1 VQPLLD
7 HLRYF
12 PLGSRHHRY
21 CADCSVLGEVVQI
34 LCNRGLVLLGH
45 PLQLL
50 PRTVEPVLTGGFD
63 LVQLLFQAFQTTFLV
78 RNLLI
83 KLSDEGGQFG
93 I

>member
-1 VQPLLD
+1 
-7 HLRYF
+7 
-12 PLGSRHHRY
+12 
-21 CADCSVLGEVVQI
+21 
-34 LCNRGLVLLGH
+34 
-45 PLQLL
+45 
-50 PRTVEPVLTGGFD
+50 VLTGGFD